1 MEKESRWQER
11 KCKGRTQLAGA
22 VISID
27 AEFVARQ
34 GRLGVLQVEKLSH
47 KQAGWLAG
55 WLAGR
60 HARSQHGKGDSTTYD
75 QRRTGW
81 WDWVKKREG
90 ESRKKGRLDLVRE
103 GCARLNNETATKFD
117 P

>member
-1 MEKESRWQER
+1 MESDMHARTHARTHARRKE
-11 KCKGRTQLAGA
+11 G
-22 VISID
+22 
-27 AEFVARQ
+27 
-34 GRLGVLQVEKLSH
+34 

-81 WDWVKKREG
+81 WDWVKEREG

>member
-1 MEKESRWQER
+1 MHALTHARRKE
-11 KCKGRTQLAGA
+11 G
-22 VISID
+22 
-27 AEFVARQ
+27 
-34 GRLGVLQVEKLSH
+34 

-55 WLAGR
+55 SGR
-60 HARSQHGKGDSTTYD
+60 QARTEPATAWERGLYYD

-81 WDWVKKREG
+81 WDWVKEREG